1 MEQSSVGS
9 GIKPANEMAAYFGA
23 PALVGPEKLEDYEN
37 LGNSIAAAI
46 NPIDAIGWMFTR
58 DVTDWSWDIQRER
71 TIKVEVIKYFKKEVV
86 AELLRSTLA
95 PSGQLEN
102 ALYRIFQAGA
112 EISRWSTDPE
122 ARMLIDKALAEK
134 GYDANYILAQAYMR
148 AAGQIE
154 AIDKRI
160 TAYEQRRTAALRG
173 AGLWTEG
180 LQKRLTLALPPI
192 IDGEFNEASE

>member
-1 MEQSSVGS
+1 MKQGFEVSM
-9 GIKPANEMAAYFGA
+9 IKPANEMSAYFGA
-23 PALVGPEKLEDYEN
+23 PALVGPEKLEDYEK

-46 NPIDAIGWMFTR
+46 NPVDTIGWMFTR

-71 TIKVEVIKYFKKEVV
+71 TIKVEVIKYYQREVV
-86 AELLRSTLA
+86 GELLRSALA

-122 ARMLIDKALAEK
+122 ARMMIDKALAEK

-173 AGLWTEG
+173 AGLWTES
-180 LQKRLTLALPPI
+180 LQKRLTQALPPI
-192 IDGEFNEASE
+192 IDGEFIEAPE